1 MSGEILHVLGSDH
14 DDGIERAVCHVAA
27 EAILTTAAGREIEQW
42 FGAVHAMLPEGVRE
56 CSTRIDGF
64 MEGEKTPPCSRG
76 RTLPTPQLFGRCRF
90 VSCTTIG
97 VGDRR

>member
-1 MSGEILHVLGSDH
+1 MAGEILHVFGSDH

-27 EAILTTAAGREIEQW
+27 EAILTTAAGCEIEQW
-42 FGAVHAMLPEGVRE
+42 FGAVHAMLPEDVRE
-56 CSTRIDGF
+56 CSTRVDGL
-64 MEGEKTPPCSRG
+64 MEVERDVAQFSRPHSTHSAAL
-76 RTLPTPQLFGRCRF
+76 RRCRF